1 MSDYTYMDEYGKVV
15 TAEGCSTD
23 GDGDDA
29 VEIGIRNDYFST
41 AAVIPDHEVPVLVMA
56 LLRESGHTYLADKLK
71 EAANV
76 VEGAYGI

>member
-1 MSDYTYMDEYGKVV
+1 MSAYTYMDENGKIV

-23 GDGDDA
+23 GERDDA
-29 VEIGIRNDYFST
+29 VEIGIRNDYFGT
-41 AAVIPDHEVPVLVMA
+41 AAVIPDKEVPVLVMA
-56 LLRESGHTYLADKLK
+56 LLRQSGHTYLADKLK